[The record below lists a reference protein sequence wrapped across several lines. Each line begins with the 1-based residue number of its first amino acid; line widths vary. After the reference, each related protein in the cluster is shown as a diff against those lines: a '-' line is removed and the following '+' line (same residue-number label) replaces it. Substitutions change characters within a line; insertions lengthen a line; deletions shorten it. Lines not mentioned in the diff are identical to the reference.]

1 MIKHPPSHN
10 KPDISAH
17 NAVEIILE
25 KTFLQYSGN
34 PLVRPPHFHQKCGL
48 SSLVEINSFMCR
60 ITISSGLSRGSG
72 LSLGV

>member
-17 NAVEIILE
+17 NAEQIILE

-34 PLVRPPHFHQKCGL
+34 PLVWPPRLHQKCGL
-48 SSLVEINSFMCR
+48 SP
-60 ITISSGLSRGSG
+60 
-72 LSLGV
+72 